1 MRTGRAGIGVRC
13 WRPVHGCYPLLVSG
27 ERVLL
32 RSREGSSQESRG
44 ARGAQEGWVVLSPAV
59 DHRGYLSRLPPLPS
73 RKHWGYPNIP
83 PSRRRRLLLP
93 GVVVWACLRF
103 CSLELRFI
111 SLKHPLA
118 RHPAICSAL
127 RKTRLALCFC
137 STWQAP
143 CGGWPSPAHPQSRWL
158 SPPAPPS

>member
-1 MRTGRAGIGVRC
+1 MGAIPC
-13 WRPVHGCYPLLVSG
+13 WCQGG
-27 ERVLL
+27 ESCRDQGKVAA
-32 RSREGSSQESRG
+32 RNPEGT
-44 ARGAQEGWVVLSPAV
+44 QEGWIVLSPAV
-59 DHRGYLSRLPPLPS
+59 GCRRCLSRLPPLPF
-73 RKHWGYPNIP
+73 RKHWGDPNIP

-93 GVVVWACLRF
+93 GAVVWACLRF

-111 SLKHPLA
+111 SLKHPLT

-143 CGGWPSPAHPQSRWL
+143 GGGWPSPAHPQSRWL